1 MTKLWPLGKTLAP
14 MMHDLGMNQRKD
26 HLDLFAVSILLACF
40 TFWGMQQ
47 VLVKATLAEV
57 PPLLQAGIRF
67 AGATVLLWFWCQWRG
82 IRLWERDG
90 SLAMG
95 LLAGGLFA
103 IEFVCLFVGLQFS
116 SASRVTVFLYTS
128 PLWVAVLVPLAVPSE
143 RLARLQWLG
152 LAFAFLAVAFTLRE
166 GFLAP
171 EVQGQWR
178 GDVLGVLAGMFWGL
192 TTLVIRATRL
202 SRISPE
208 KLLFYQVALS
218 GVLLPLGSWWRGEDW
233 STPWG
238 ALTWTSLSLQV
249 VIGAFVTYL
258 AWMWML
264 GRYPATKVSAFTF
277 LTPVFS
283 VLFGTLWLGEAITP
297 ALVGALVLIGAG
309 IALVNHRPARP
320 RA

>member
-1 MTKLWPLGKTLAP
+1 
-14 MMHDLGMNQRKD
+14 MMHHLVMNQRKD
-26 HLDLFAVSILLACF
+26 HLDFFAVSILLACF
-40 TFWGMQQ
+40 AFWGMQQ

-67 AGATVLLWFWCQWRG
+67 AGATLLLWIWCLARG
-82 IRLWERDG
+82 VKLWERDG

-95 LLAGGLFA
+95 LLAGALFA
-103 IEFVCLFVGLQFS
+103 IEFVCLFVGLQYS
-116 SASRVTVFLYTS
+116 GASRVTVFLYTS

-143 RLARLQWLG
+143 KLSRLQWLG
-152 LAFAFLAVAFTLRE
+152 LGFAFFAVAFTLRE

-171 EVQGQWR
+171 EVPGQWR

-192 TTLVIRATRL
+192 TTLVIRASGL

-218 GVLLPLGSWWRGEDW
+218 GALLPLGSWWVGENW
-233 STPWG
+233 SHTWS
-238 ALTWTSLSLQV
+238 ALTWTSLGLQV
-249 VIGAFVTYL
+249 VVGAFVTYL
-258 AWMWML
+258 VWMWML
-264 GRYPATKVSAFTF
+264 GRYPATKISAFTF

-283 VLFGTLWLGEAITP
+283 VLFGTLWLGEPITP
-297 ALVGALVLIGAG
+297 ALIGALVLIGAG
-309 IALVNHRPARP
+309 IALVNHRPTQP